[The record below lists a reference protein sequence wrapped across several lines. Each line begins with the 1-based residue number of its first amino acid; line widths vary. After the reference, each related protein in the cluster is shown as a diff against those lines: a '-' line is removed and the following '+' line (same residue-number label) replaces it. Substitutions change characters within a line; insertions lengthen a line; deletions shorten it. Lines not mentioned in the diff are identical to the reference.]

1 MAKSTVQTT
10 IQLLG
15 KLDPSVSKAMGQA
28 ESMAGKTGQAIGKA
42 MALGFQVATTAAVT
56 FAGYLGKIGTEYQ
69 SATGQISAATGATG
83 EELEALQDVMKNVYG
98 NNYGKNMTEVANAV
112 ATVNQQM
119 KGLSGDEL
127 QGVTE
132 SAFALRDVFQYD
144 VNQSVRAADAL
155 TKNFGIS
162 GQEAMNLIAA
172 GSQNGLNFS
181 GDLLDTIS
189 EYSGQFAKVGINAD
203 QMFQIMQAGAD
214 SGAWNLDKVGD
225 AIKEM
230 SIRVVDGS
238 DTTAA
243 GFQAI
248 GMDADI
254 MAQKFAAGGDSAQQ
268 AFTDTIA
275 ALANMEDPVQQN
287 IAGVNLF
294 GTMWEDLGP
303 EVVSQMASIT
313 DEAYAAGDEL
323 AKMSEV
329 KYDNLGDAF
338 QGVWRKL
345 EVELMPIAS
354 KLTGFL
360 TDVLGEID
368 FSGLADGLELAL
380 SGISS
385 FLGPAVKPL
394 QELFS
399 SLFSTDT
406 LGNLGGVF
414 QGLAEPLGDVA
425 QFLSP
430 IIEGFSDLV
439 AQSLPL
445 AIEMVQL
452 VADAFFNV
460 LSALTPVLAPLQ
472 QMIQSIFPI
481 LSTVVQE
488 GAAIFMDLG
497 QQVFPVFSSVAQT
510 VANIVSRILS
520 MVSTLIPPLQQL
532 AQAIFPV
539 LSAVVQQVGTVFVN
553 MVNFAMPI
561 IQGLIEFLMPAFQG
575 VLTILQNVID
585 FVTNI
590 FTANWSAAWQNVTN
604 IFGTIWGGIVGLVKG
619 PINAVIGIINSAI
632 GAINSISVTIP
643 DWVPLVGGQTL
654 GFNIPQIPMLAT
666 GGTIEQPML
675 AVVGDA
681 PETIVPHGNTPR
693 NRALLGEAAAGVGA
707 SIGGTVVNF
716 NVTISGGADAAS
728 VTQGLLDAEDELER
742 RLDAYFAKK
751 ARLSFA

>member
-1 MAKSTVQTT
+1 MAKSVVETT
-10 IQLLG
+10 IELLG
-15 KLDPSVSKAMGQA
+15 KLDPSVQKVMGQA
-28 ESMAGKTGQAIGKA
+28 QKAASKTGDAIGKA
-42 MALGFQVATTAAVT
+42 LSAGFKVGVAAAGALATALV
-56 FAGYLGKIGTEYQ
+56 KIGTEYQ
-69 SATGQISAATGATG
+69 AATGQISAATGATG
-83 EELEALQDVMKNVYG
+83 AELESLQGVMENVYG
-98 NNYGKNMTEVANAV
+98 NNYGDSMADVADAV
-112 ATVNQQM
+112 ATVSQQM
-119 KGLSGDEL
+119 KGLSDGEL
-127 QGVTE
+127 QSVTE
-132 SAFALRDVFQYD
+132 GAFALRDVFQYD
-144 VNQSVRAADAL
+144 VAESVRAANAL
-155 TKNFGIS
+155 VNNFGIS
-162 GQEAMNLIAA
+162 GDDAMNLIAA
-172 GSQNGLNFS
+172 GAQNGLDFS
-181 GDLLDTIS
+181 GELLDTIS
-189 EYSGQFAKVGINAD
+189 EYSVQFAKVGIDAD

-254 MAQKFAAGGDSAQQ
+254 MAQKFATGGETAQQ
-268 AFTDTIA
+268 AFQETIQ
-275 ALANMEDPVQQN
+275 ALAGMEDPVQQN

-303 EVVSQMASIT
+303 EVVSQLASIT

-323 AKMSEV
+323 QKMQEV
-329 KYDNLGDAF
+329 KYDNLGDALKGLGR
-338 QGVWRKL
+338 QL
-345 EVELMPIAS
+345 EVELLPLANE
-354 KLTGFL
+354 LTSFL
-360 TDVLGEID
+360 TDI
-368 FSGLADGLELAL
+368 
-380 SGISS
+380 
-385 FLGPAVKPL
+385 L
-394 QELFS
+394 QKVNF
-399 SLFSTDT
+399 D
-406 LGNLGGVF
+406 
-414 QGLAEPLGDVA
+414 GLAEGIAEAFSAVQAVVGPL
-425 QFLSP
+425 LSP
-430 IIEGFSDLV
+430 VMDLV
-439 AQSLPL
+439 SQLFSGDAFSQLGSVLAGLSGPLQSLTQYLQP
-445 AIEMVQL
+445 IIG
-452 VADAFFNV
+452 AF
-460 LSALTPVLAPLQ
+460 LQ
-472 QMIQSIFPI
+472 MAQN
-481 LSTVVQE
+481 
-488 GAAIFMDLG
+488 
-497 QQVFPVFSSVAQT
+497 VFPVFVAVGQT
-510 VANIVSRILS
+510 VAGAISQIFQALS
-520 MVSTLIPPLQQL
+520 PLMAPLQQL
-532 AQAIFPV
+532 AMSIFPAI
-539 LSAVVQQVGTVFVN
+539 SAVLGAVGQAFINLVN
-553 MVNFAMPI
+553 VVMPPI
-561 IQGLIEFLMPAFQG
+561 TGLISFLMPAFQG
-575 VLTILQNVID
+575 LLTILQNVIN
-585 FVTNI
+585 FITNI

>member
-1 MAKSTVQTT
+1 MAKSVVETT
-10 IQLLG
+10 IELLG
-15 KLDPSVSKAMGQA
+15 KLDPSVQKVMGQA
-28 ESMAGKTGQAIGKA
+28 QKAASKTGDAIGKA
-42 MALGFQVATTAAVT
+42 LSAGFKVGVAAAGAFTTALV
-56 FAGYLGKIGTEYQ
+56 KIGTEYQ
-69 SATGQISAATGATG
+69 AATGQISAATGATG
-83 EELEALQDVMKNVYG
+83 AELESLQGVMENVYG
-98 NNYGKNMTEVANAV
+98 NNYGDSMADVADAV
-112 ATVNQQM
+112 ATVSQQM
-119 KGLSGDEL
+119 KGLSDGEL
-127 QGVTE
+127 QSVTE
-132 SAFALRDVFQYD
+132 GAFALRDVFQYD
-144 VNQSVRAADAL
+144 VAESVRAANAL
-155 TKNFGIS
+155 VNNFGIS
-162 GQEAMNLIAA
+162 GDDAMNLIAA
-172 GSQNGLNFS
+172 GAQNGLDFS
-181 GDLLDTIS
+181 GELLDTIS
-189 EYSGQFAKVGINAD
+189 EYSVQFAKVGIDAD

-254 MAQKFAAGGDSAQQ
+254 MAQKFAACGETAQQ
-268 AFTDTIA
+268 AFQETIQ
-275 ALANMEDPVQQN
+275 ALAGMEDPVQQN

-303 EVVSQMASIT
+303 EVVAQLASIT

-323 AKMSEV
+323 QKMQEV

-338 QGVWRKL
+338 KGLGRQL
-345 EVELMPIAS
+345 ESELMPLANE
-354 KLTGFL
+354 LTGFF
-360 TDVLGEID
+360 TDVLGQID
-368 FSGLADGLELAL
+368 FSGLGDGLMSL
-380 SGISS
+380 ISTVTTT
-385 FLGPAVKPL
+385 LGPAVQPL
-394 QELFS
+394 ADLFGS
-399 SLFSTDT
+399 IFSPDT
-406 LGNLGGVF
+406 FSGLGGVLN
-414 QGLAEPLGDVA
+414 GL
-425 QFLSP
+425 Q
-430 IIEGFSDLV
+430 
-439 AQSLPL
+439 
-445 AIEMVQL
+445 
-452 VADAFFNV
+452 
-460 LSALTPVLAPLQ
+460 APLQ
-472 QMIQSIFPI
+472 SLATFLQPIILAFSQMAQN
-481 LSTVVQE
+481 
-488 GAAIFMDLG
+488 
-497 QQVFPVFSSVAQT
+497 VFPVFVQVGQT
-510 VANIVSRILS
+510 VAGAIGQIFQALS
-520 MVSTLIPPLQQL
+520 PLIAPLQQL
-532 AQAIFPV
+532 AMSIFPAI
-539 LSAVVQQVGTVFVN
+539 SAVLGAVGQAFINLVN
-553 MVNFAMPI
+553 VVMPPI
-561 IQGLIEFLMPAFQG
+561 TGLISFLMPAFQG
-575 VLTILQNVID
+575 LLTILQNVIN
-585 FVTNI
+585 FITNI

>member
-1 MAKSTVQTT
+1 MAKSVVETT
-10 IQLLG
+10 IELLG
-15 KLDPSVSKAMGQA
+15 KLDPSVQKVMGQA
-28 ESMAGKTGQAIGKA
+28 QKAASKTGDAIGKA
-42 MALGFQVATTAAVT
+42 LSSGFKVGVAAAGAFTTTLV
-56 FAGYLGKIGTEYQ
+56 KIGTEYQ

-83 EELEALQDVMKNVYG
+83 AELESLQGVMENVYG
-98 NNYGKNMTEVANAV
+98 NNYGDSMADVADAV
-112 ATVNQQM
+112 ATVSQQM
-119 KGLSGDEL
+119 KGLSDGEL
-127 QGVTE
+127 QSVTE
-132 SAFALRDVFQYD
+132 GAFALRDVFQYD
-144 VNQSVRAADAL
+144 VAESVRAANAL
-155 TKNFGIS
+155 VNNFGIS
-162 GQEAMNLIAA
+162 GDDAMNLIAA
-172 GSQNGLNFS
+172 GAQNGLDFS
-181 GDLLDTIS
+181 GELLDTIS
-189 EYSGQFAKVGINAD
+189 EYSVQFAKVGIDAD

-254 MAQKFAAGGDSAQQ
+254 MAQKFAAGGETAQQ
-268 AFTDTIA
+268 AFQETIQ
-275 ALANMEDPVQQN
+275 ALAGMEDPVQQN

-303 EVVSQMASIT
+303 EVVAQLASIT

-323 AKMSEV
+323 QKMQEV
-329 KYDNLGDAF
+329 KYDNLGDALKGLGR
-338 QGVWRKL
+338 QL
-345 EVELMPIAS
+345 EVELLPLANE
-354 KLTGFL
+354 LTSFL
-360 TDVLGEID
+360 TDIFQEIDLSGLGEWLM
-368 FSGLADGLELAL
+368 GL
-380 SGISS
+380 ISTVTTT
-385 FLGPAVKPL
+385 LGPAVQPL
-394 QELFS
+394 LDLFGSLFSADTFS
-399 SLFSTDT
+399 SL
-406 LGNLGGVF
+406 GGVLTGL
-414 QGLAEPLGDVA
+414 QGPLQSLAT
-425 QFLSP
+425 FLQP
-430 IIEGFSDLV
+430 IILAFSQM
-439 AQSLPL
+439 AQ
-445 AIEMVQL
+445 
-452 VADAFFNV
+452 N
-460 LSALTPVLAPLQ
+460 
-472 QMIQSIFPI
+472 
-481 LSTVVQE
+481 
-488 GAAIFMDLG
+488 
-497 QQVFPVFSSVAQT
+497 VFPVFVAVGQT
-510 VANIVSRILS
+510 VAGAISQIFQALS
-520 MVSTLIPPLQQL
+520 PLMAPLQQL
-532 AQAIFPV
+532 AMSIFPAI
-539 LSAVVQQVGTVFVN
+539 SAVLGAVGQAFINLVN
-553 MVNFAMPI
+553 VVMPPI
-561 IQGLIEFLMPAFQG
+561 TGLISFLMPAFQG
-575 VLTILQNVID
+575 LLTILQNVIN
-585 FVTNI
+585 FITNI
-590 FTANWSAAWQNVTN
+590 FTANWSAAWQNITN

>member
-1 MAKSTVQTT
+1 MGKSVVQTT

-15 KLDPSVSKAMGQA
+15 KLDPSVKKAMSQT
-28 ESMAGKTGQAIGKA
+28 ESMASKTGQAIGKA
-42 MALGFQVATTAAVT
+42 LMAGLSSISVGAIVKQ
-56 FAGYLGKIGTEYQ
+56 FADIGIAYQ
-69 SATGQISAATGATG
+69 SATGQIAAATGATG
-83 EELEALQDVMKNVYG
+83 AELENLQGVMESVYG
-98 NNYGKNMTEVANAV
+98 NNYGENMQEVADAV

-132 SAFALRDVFQYD
+132 GAFALRDVFQYD
-144 VNQSVRAADAL
+144 VAESVRAAEAL
-155 TKNFGIS
+155 TKNFGVS

-181 GDLLDTIS
+181 GELLDTIS
-189 EYSGQFAKVGINAD
+189 EYSVQFAKVGIDAD

-238 DTTAA
+238 DTTIAA
-243 GFQAI
+243 FKTLN
-248 GMDADI
+248 MDADA
-254 MAQKFAAGGDSAQQ
+254 MAQSFAAGGESAQK
-268 AFTDTIA
+268 AFRDTVA
-275 ALANMEDPVQQN
+275 ALASMEDPVQQN
-287 IAGVNLF
+287 SVGVKLF

-303 EVVSQMASIT
+303 EVVSQLASIT

-329 KYDNLGDAF
+329 KYDNLGDALK
-338 QGVWRKL
+338 GAGRKI
-345 EVELMPIAS
+345 ETALMPIANKMTS
-354 KLTGFL
+354 FL
-360 TDVLGEID
+360 TDILGKID
-368 FSGLADGLELAL
+368 FEGLTEGIENAF
-380 SGISS
+380 SGIVN
-385 FLGPAVKPL
+385 FLGPIIQPL
-394 QELFS
+394 QEMFS
-399 SLFSTDT
+399 SIFSSD
-406 LGNLGGVF
+406 
-414 QGLAEPLGDVA
+414 LASPAQALMSLQDPMQSIA

-430 IIEGFSDLV
+430 IIEGFSNLV
-439 AQSLPL
+439 AQTLPL
-445 AIEMVQL
+445 VIEMVQL

-472 QMIQSIFPI
+472 KMAQSIFPI
-481 LSTVVQE
+481 LSTVIQE
-488 GAAIFMDLG
+488 AAAIFLNLG

-510 VANIVSRILS
+510 VANVVSRILS

-561 IQGLIEFLMPAFQG
+561 IQGFIEFLMPAFQG
-575 VLTILQNVID
+575 ILTILQNVID

-604 IFGTIWGGIVGLVKG
+604 IFGTIWGGIVGLVKA

-632 GAINSISVTIP
+632 GAINSISVTVP
-643 DWVPLVGGQTL
+643 DWVPVLGGQTF
-654 GFNIPQIPMLAT
+654 GFSIPQIPMLAT
-666 GGTIEQPML
+666 GGTILEPML

-716 NVTISGGADAAS
+716 NVTISGGSADE
-728 VTQGLLDAEDELER
+728 VRQGILDAEEEFER
-742 RLDAYFAKK
+742 RMDAYFAKK
-751 ARLSFA
+751 ARVSFA

>member
-1 MAKSTVQTT
+1 MAKSVVETT
-10 IQLLG
+10 IELLG
-15 KLDPSVSKAMGQA
+15 KLDPSVQKVMGQA
-28 ESMAGKTGQAIGKA
+28 QKAASKTGDAIGKA
-42 MALGFQVATTAAVT
+42 LSAGFKVGVAAAGAFTTALV
-56 FAGYLGKIGTEYQ
+56 KIGTECQ
-69 SATGQISAATGATG
+69 AATGQISAATGATG
-83 EELEALQDVMKNVYG
+83 AELETLQGVMENVYG
-98 NNYGKNMTEVANAV
+98 NNYGDSMADVADAV
-112 ATVNQQM
+112 ATVSQQM
-119 KGLSGDEL
+119 KGLSDGEL
-127 QGVTE
+127 QSVTE
-132 SAFALRDVFQYD
+132 GAFALRDVFQYD
-144 VNQSVRAADAL
+144 VAESVRAANAL
-155 TKNFGIS
+155 VNNFGIS
-162 GQEAMNLIAA
+162 GDDAMNLIAA
-172 GSQNGLNFS
+172 GAQNGLDFS
-181 GDLLDTIS
+181 GELLDTIS
-189 EYSGQFAKVGINAD
+189 EYSVQFAKVGIDAD

-254 MAQKFAAGGDSAQQ
+254 MAQKFATGGETAQQ
-268 AFTDTIA
+268 AFQETIQ
-275 ALANMEDPVQQN
+275 ALAGMEDPVQQN

-303 EVVSQMASIT
+303 EVVAQLASIT

-323 AKMSEV
+323 QKMQEV
-329 KYDNLGDAF
+329 KYDNLGDALKGLGR
-338 QGVWRKL
+338 QL
-345 EVELMPIAS
+345 EVELLPLANE
-354 KLTGFL
+354 LTSFL
-360 TDVLGEID
+360 TDI
-368 FSGLADGLELAL
+368 
-380 SGISS
+380 
-385 FLGPAVKPL
+385 L
-394 QELFS
+394 QKVNF
-399 SLFSTDT
+399 D
-406 LGNLGGVF
+406 
-414 QGLAEPLGDVA
+414 GLAEGIAEAFSAVQAVVGPL
-425 QFLSP
+425 LSP
-430 IIEGFSDLV
+430 VMDLV
-439 AQSLPL
+439 SQLFSGDAFSQLGSVLAGLSGPLQSLTQYLQP
-445 AIEMVQL
+445 IIG
-452 VADAFFNV
+452 AF
-460 LSALTPVLAPLQ
+460 LQ
-472 QMIQSIFPI
+472 MAQN
-481 LSTVVQE
+481 
-488 GAAIFMDLG
+488 
-497 QQVFPVFSSVAQT
+497 VFPVFVAVGQT
-510 VANIVSRILS
+510 VAGAISQIFQALS
-520 MVSTLIPPLQQL
+520 PLMAPLQQL
-532 AQAIFPV
+532 AMSIFPAI
-539 LSAVVQQVGTVFVN
+539 SAVLGAVGQAFINLVN
-553 MVNFAMPI
+553 VVMPPI
-561 IQGLIEFLMPAFQG
+561 TGLISFLMPAFQG
-575 VLTILQNVID
+575 LLTILQNVIN
-585 FVTNI
+585 FITNI

-728 VTQGLLDAEDELER
+728 VTQGILDAEDELER

>member
-1 MAKSTVQTT
+1 MAKSIVQTT
-10 IQLLG
+10 IELLG
-15 KLDPSVSKAMGQA
+15 KLDPSVQKVMGQA
-28 ESMAGKTGQAIGKA
+28 QKAASKTGDAIGKA
-42 MALGFQVATTAAVT
+42 LSAGFKVGVAAAGAFTTALV
-56 FAGYLGKIGTEYQ
+56 KIGTEYQ
-69 SATGQISAATGATG
+69 AATGQISAATGATG
-83 EELEALQDVMKNVYG
+83 AELESLQGVMENVYG
-98 NNYGKNMTEVANAV
+98 NNYGDSMADVADAV
-112 ATVNQQM
+112 ATVSQQM
-119 KGLSGDEL
+119 KGLSDGEL
-127 QGVTE
+127 QSVTE
-132 SAFALRDVFQYD
+132 GAFALRDVFRYD
-144 VNQSVRAADAL
+144 VAESVRAANAL
-155 TKNFGIS
+155 VNNFGIS
-162 GQEAMNLIAA
+162 GDDAMNLIAA
-172 GSQNGLNFS
+172 GAQNGLDFS
-181 GDLLDTIS
+181 GELLDTIS
-189 EYSGQFAKVGINAD
+189 EYSVQFAKVGIDAN

-254 MAQKFAAGGDSAQQ
+254 MAQKFAAGGETAQQ
-268 AFTDTIA
+268 AFQETIQ
-275 ALANMEDPVQQN
+275 ALAGMEDPVQQN

-303 EVVSQMASIT
+303 EVVAQLASIT

-323 AKMSEV
+323 QKMQEV
-329 KYDNLGDAF
+329 KYDNLGDALKGLGR
-338 QGVWRKL
+338 QL
-345 EVELMPIAS
+345 EVELLPLANE
-354 KLTGFL
+354 LTSFL
-360 TDVLGEID
+360 TDI
-368 FSGLADGLELAL
+368 
-380 SGISS
+380 
-385 FLGPAVKPL
+385 L
-394 QELFS
+394 QEVNF
-399 SLFSTDT
+399 D
-406 LGNLGGVF
+406 
-414 QGLAEPLGDVA
+414 GLAEGIAEAFSAVQAVVGPL
-425 QFLSP
+425 LSP
-430 IIEGFSDLV
+430 VMDLV
-439 AQSLPL
+439 SQLFSGDAFSQLGSVLAGLSGPLQSLTQYLQP
-445 AIEMVQL
+445 IIG
-452 VADAFFNV
+452 AF
-460 LSALTPVLAPLQ
+460 LQ
-472 QMIQSIFPI
+472 MAQN
-481 LSTVVQE
+481 
-488 GAAIFMDLG
+488 
-497 QQVFPVFSSVAQT
+497 VFPVFVAVGQT
-510 VANIVSRILS
+510 VAGAISQIFQALS
-520 MVSTLIPPLQQL
+520 PLMAPLQQL
-532 AQAIFPV
+532 AMSIFPAI
-539 LSAVVQQVGTVFVN
+539 SAVLGAVGQAFINLVN
-553 MVNFAMPI
+553 VVMPPI
-561 IQGLIEFLMPAFQG
+561 TGLISFLMPAFQG
-575 VLTILQNVID
+575 LLTILQNVIN
-585 FVTNI
+585 FITNI

-654 GFNIPQIPMLAT
+654 GFNIPQIPMLAA

>member
-1 MAKSTVQTT
+1 MAKSVVETT
-10 IQLLG
+10 IELLG
-15 KLDPSVSKAMGQA
+15 KLDPSVQKVMGQA
-28 ESMAGKTGQAIGKA
+28 QKAASKTGDAIGKA
-42 MALGFQVATTAAVT
+42 LSSGFKVGVAATGAFTTALV
-56 FAGYLGKIGTEYQ
+56 KIGTEYQ
-69 SATGQISAATGATG
+69 AATGQISAATGATG
-83 EELEALQDVMKNVYG
+83 AELESLQGVMENVYG
-98 NNYGKNMTEVANAV
+98 NNYGDSMADVADAV
-112 ATVNQQM
+112 ATVSQQM
-119 KGLSGDEL
+119 KGLSDGEL
-127 QGVTE
+127 QSVTE
-132 SAFALRDVFQYD
+132 GAFALRDVFQYD
-144 VNQSVRAADAL
+144 VAESVRAANAL
-155 TKNFGIS
+155 VNNFGIS
-162 GQEAMNLIAA
+162 GDDAMNLIAA
-172 GSQNGLNFS
+172 GAQNGLDFS
-181 GDLLDTIS
+181 GELLDTIS
-189 EYSGQFAKVGINAD
+189 EYSVQFAKVGIDAD

-254 MAQKFAAGGDSAQQ
+254 MAQKFATGGETAQQ
-268 AFTDTIA
+268 AFQETIQ
-275 ALANMEDPVQQN
+275 ALAGMEDPVQQN

-303 EVVSQMASIT
+303 EVVSQLASIT

-323 AKMSEV
+323 QKMQEV
-329 KYDNLGDAF
+329 KYDNLGDALKGLGR
-338 QGVWRKL
+338 QL
-345 EVELMPIAS
+345 EVELLPLANE
-354 KLTGFL
+354 LTSFL
-360 TDVLGEID
+360 TDI
-368 FSGLADGLELAL
+368 
-380 SGISS
+380 
-385 FLGPAVKPL
+385 L
-394 QELFS
+394 QKVNF
-399 SLFSTDT
+399 D
-406 LGNLGGVF
+406 
-414 QGLAEPLGDVA
+414 GLAEGIAEAFSAVQAVVGPL
-425 QFLSP
+425 LSP
-430 IIEGFSDLV
+430 VMDLV
-439 AQSLPL
+439 SQLFSGDAFSQLGSVLAGLSGPLQSLTQYLQP
-445 AIEMVQL
+445 IIG
-452 VADAFFNV
+452 AF
-460 LSALTPVLAPLQ
+460 LQ
-472 QMIQSIFPI
+472 MAQN
-481 LSTVVQE
+481 
-488 GAAIFMDLG
+488 
-497 QQVFPVFSSVAQT
+497 VFPVFVAVGQT
-510 VANIVSRILS
+510 VAGAISQIFQALS
-520 MVSTLIPPLQQL
+520 PLMAPLQQL
-532 AQAIFPV
+532 AMSIFPAI
-539 LSAVVQQVGTVFVN
+539 SAVLGAVGQAFINLVN
-553 MVNFAMPI
+553 VVMPPI
-561 IQGLIEFLMPAFQG
+561 TGLISFLMPAFQG
-575 VLTILQNVID
+575 LLTILQNVIN
-585 FVTNI
+585 FITNI

>member
-1 MAKSTVQTT
+1 MAKSVVETT
-10 IQLLG
+10 IELLG
-15 KLDPSVSKAMGQA
+15 KLDPSVQKVMGQA
-28 ESMAGKTGQAIGKA
+28 QKAASKTGDAIGKA
-42 MALGFQVATTAAVT
+42 LSSGFKVGVAAAVAFTTALV
-56 FAGYLGKIGTEYQ
+56 KIGTEYQ
-69 SATGQISAATGATG
+69 AATGQISAATGATG
-83 EELEALQDVMKNVYG
+83 AELESLQGVMENVYG
-98 NNYGKNMTEVANAV
+98 NNYGDSMADVANAV
-112 ATVNQQM
+112 ATVSQQM
-119 KGLSGDEL
+119 KGLSDGEL
-127 QGVTE
+127 QSVTE
-132 SAFALRDVFQYD
+132 GAFALRDVFRYD
-144 VNQSVRAADAL
+144 VAESVRAANAL
-155 TKNFGIS
+155 VNNFGIS
-162 GQEAMNLIAA
+162 GDDAMNLIAA
-172 GSQNGLNFS
+172 GAQNGLDFS
-181 GDLLDTIS
+181 GELLDTIS
-189 EYSGQFAKVGINAD
+189 EYSGQFAKVGIDAD

-254 MAQKFAAGGDSAQQ
+254 MAQKFAAGGETAQQ
-268 AFTDTIA
+268 AFQETIQ
-275 ALANMEDPVQQN
+275 ALAGMEDPVQQN

-303 EVVSQMASIT
+303 EVVSQLASIT

-323 AKMSEV
+323 QKMQEV
-329 KYDNLGDAF
+329 KYDNLGDALKGLGR
-338 QGVWRKL
+338 QL
-345 EVELMPIAS
+345 EVELLPLANE
-354 KLTGFL
+354 LTSFL
-360 TDVLGEID
+360 TDI
-368 FSGLADGLELAL
+368 
-380 SGISS
+380 
-385 FLGPAVKPL
+385 L
-394 QELFS
+394 QEVNF
-399 SLFSTDT
+399 D
-406 LGNLGGVF
+406 
-414 QGLAEPLGDVA
+414 GLAEGIAEAFSAVQAVVGPL
-425 QFLSP
+425 LSP
-430 IIEGFSDLV
+430 VMDLV
-439 AQSLPL
+439 SQLFSGDAFSQLGSVLAGLSGPLQSLTQYLQP
-445 AIEMVQL
+445 IIG
-452 VADAFFNV
+452 AF
-460 LSALTPVLAPLQ
+460 LQ
-472 QMIQSIFPI
+472 MAQN
-481 LSTVVQE
+481 
-488 GAAIFMDLG
+488 
-497 QQVFPVFSSVAQT
+497 VFPVFVAVGQT
-510 VANIVSRILS
+510 VAGAISQIFQALS
-520 MVSTLIPPLQQL
+520 PLMAPLQQL
-532 AQAIFPV
+532 AMSIFPAI
-539 LSAVVQQVGTVFVN
+539 SAVLGAVGQAFINLVN
-553 MVNFAMPI
+553 VVMPPI
-561 IQGLIEFLMPAFQG
+561 TGLISFLMPAFQG
-575 VLTILQNVID
+575 LLTILQNVIN
-585 FVTNI
+585 FITNI